1 MKITTDSELLEQIE
15 GFIADTGMKPS
26 RFGLDAMGDG
36 ALIQQLRGG
45 RSLTLR
51 NASRVIDFMKSFRDN
66 A

>member
-1 MKITTDSELLEQIE
+1 MNITTDGELLQQIE
-15 GFIADTGMKPS
+15 SFIADTGMKPS

-36 ALIQQLRGG
+36 ALIQQLRSG

>member
-1 MKITTDSELLEQIE
+1 MNITTDGELLQQIE
-15 GFIADTGMKPS
+15 SFIADTGMKPS

-36 ALIQQLRGG
+36 ALIQQLRSG

-51 NASRVIDFMKSFRDN
+51 NASRVIDFMKSFLDN